1 MPLDLFNLLTKDM
14 KLNPQALLNQIV
26 IVTGAGRGIGFYTA
40 RAFALLGAKV
50 VLAELSVEGKTAEE
64 AIQREGGT
72 ALFVQTDVSNLDSV
86 TQLLEQ
92 THQVYGLVDILV
104 NNAIYIKQV
113 KVKDMS
119 TDIWDHTMAVNLRGT
134 FLTSRACLPDL
145 LSKNQGLILNMISTD
160 AMPGLSAYIASKQA
174 ITGFSQSLALEL
186 EGTGVRVIPFGP
198 GMVDTP
204 GIRSVARGLAPQ
216 LGLTESEFLNLSLHA
231 DYQGLMP
238 PEHAA
243 IAAVYLATC
252 LSDEFHGQ
260 VINGYEVLERVGFLK
275 ASDVTLPEMN
285 DRGRNSNQTTQDLV
299 TKLLHILE
307 ETEAEFQK
315 LPVFVRPMAKGG
327 FKNKAGRSLADW
339 QRLASALESGAAPT
353 PVNMGE
359 LLEKLATYYRE
370 APMETARFTRDE
382 ATLKMVTET
391 AQSRLSIIQSLVL
404 AIDE

>member
-1 MPLDLFNLLTKDM
+1 MSLDLFQLLTKDI
-14 KLNPQALLNQIV
+14 KLDSHTFSDQVV
-26 IVTGAGRGIGFYTA
+26 IITGAGRGIGFNTA
-40 RAFALLGAKV
+40 RAFALLGARV
-50 VLAELSVEGKTAEE
+50 ILAELSEDGKTAEE
-64 AIQREGGT
+64 VIRREGGT
-72 ALFVQTDVSNLDSV
+72 ALFIQTDVSNQDSV
-86 TQLLEQ
+86 THLLEQ
-92 THQVYGLVDILV
+92 THLAYGPVDILV
-104 NNAIYIKQV
+104 NNAIFIHQV
-113 KVKDMS
+113 NVEEMS
-119 TDIWDHTMAVNLRGT
+119 TEIWDRTMAVNLRGT
-134 FLTSRACLPDL
+134 FLTSRACIPDL
-145 LSKNQGLILNMISTD
+145 LGKNQGLILNMTSTD

-204 GIRSVARGLAPQ
+204 GIRSVAEGLAPQ

-243 IAAVYLATC
+243 AAAVYLAAF
-252 LSDEFHGQ
+252 LAEEFHGQ
-260 VINGYEVLERVGFLK
+260 VVNGYEILERAGVLHTGKVSTPIVETEQSHERETVQALFSRL
-275 ASDVTLPEMN
+275 
-285 DRGRNSNQTTQDLV
+285 SN
-299 TKLLHILE
+299 ILD
-307 ETEAEFQK
+307 ETEAEFGS

-327 FKNKAGRSLADW
+327 FKSKTGMSLADW
-339 QRLASALESGAAPT
+339 QRLASSLVSGAAPV
-353 PVNMGE
+353 PGKMGE

-391 AQSRLSIIQSLVL
+391 AQSRLATIQSLVL

>member
-1 MPLDLFNLLTKDM
+1 MPIDLFNMLTKDM
-14 KLNPQALLNQIV
+14 QLDPQVFLNQIV
-26 IVTGAGRGIGFYTA
+26 IVTGAGRGIGFHTS

-50 VLAELSVEGKTAEE
+50 VLAELSAEGKTAEE
-64 AIQREGGT
+64 AIRREGGT
-72 ALFVQTDVSNLDSV
+72 ALFIQTDVSDLDSV

-92 THQVYGLVDILV
+92 THQAYGAVDILV
-104 NNAIYIKQV
+104 NNAIFIHQV
-113 KVKDMS
+113 NVKDMS
-119 TDIWDHTMAVNLRGT
+119 TEIWDRTMAVNLRGT

-145 LSKNQGLILNMISTD
+145 LRKNQGLILNMISTD

-204 GIRSVARGLAPQ
+204 GIRSVAGGLAPQ

-243 IAAVYLATC
+243 AAAVYLATC
-252 LSDEFHGQ
+252 LAEEFHGQ

-285 DRGRNSNQTTQDLV
+285 DREINSNETTRTLV
-299 TKLLHILE
+299 TKLLQILE

-339 QRLASALESGAAPT
+339 QRLASSLGSGAASIPA
-353 PVNMGE
+353 NMGE

-370 APMETARFTRDE
+370 APTETARFTRDE

-391 AQSRLSIIQSLVL
+391 AQARLAIIQSLVL
-404 AIDE
+404 AIDR

>member
-14 KLNPQALLNQIV
+14 QLNPQALLNQIV

-72 ALFVQTDVSNLDSV
+72 ALFVQTDVSNQDSV

-92 THQVYGLVDILV
+92 THQVYGPVDILV
-104 NNAIYIKQV
+104 NNAIYIQQV

-119 TDIWDHTMAVNLRGT
+119 TEIWDRTMAVNLRGT

-243 IAAVYLATC
+243 VAAVYLATC
-252 LSDEFHGQ
+252 LADEFHGQ

-285 DRGRNSNQTTQDLV
+285 DRRGNSNQTTQDLV
-299 TKLLHILE
+299 TKLLQILE

-327 FKNKAGRSLADW
+327 FKTKAGRSLADW
-339 QRLASALESGAAPT
+339 QRLASALGSGAAPT